1 MDNKGKPFL
10 HQGEL
15 KIQWAGSQMKVLDTI
30 RNRFEKEK
38 PFKGITLGACLHV
51 TAETANLLIALKAGG
66 ANLAL
71 CASNPLST
79 QDEVAQSL
87 NQDFD
92 IPTFAKKGEDREIY
106 YKHLNQVLDFHP
118 QITMDDGADLI
129 TLLHTERKGQLKEI
143 IGSSEETT
151 TGVIRLKAMK
161 KKGDLKI
168 PVMAVNDSQTK
179 HLFDNRYGTGQSTID
194 GIIRATNV
202 LLAGKIFV
210 VCGYGWCGR
219 GISEKARGMGAHV
232 TVTEV
237 DPVRALQAVMDGFE
251 VTSLSKACQKADII
265 VTATGNKGVLGTDLF
280 KLLKDKVIIC
290 NAGHFNVEFDY
301 EGLVKMAKQTTQI
314 REFLQELIMA
324 DGKKVFVLG
333 EGRLINLVA
342 AEGHPPD
349 VMDLSFANQAL
360 AAEFFVINKGKLK
373 NDIYTI
379 PDDQD
384 IEIALLKLESMGI
397 SIDKLTKEQKH
408 YLSSWNEGT

>member
-1 MDNKGKPFL
+1 MDKGK
-10 HQGEL
+10 L
-15 KIQWAGSQMKVLDTI
+15 KIKWAGSQMKVLEKI
-30 RNRFEKEK
+30 KERFAKEK
-38 PFKGITLGACLHV
+38 PLEGITLGACLHV
-51 TAETANLLIALKAGG
+51 TAETANLMLTLQSGG
-66 ANLAL
+66 AKLLL

-79 QDEVAQSL
+79 QDAVAESL
-87 NQDFD
+87 NKDFG
-92 IPTFAKKGEDREIY
+92 IPTFAKKGEDRQTY
-106 YKHLNQVLDFHP
+106 YQHLNQVLDGHP
-118 QITMDDGADLI
+118 QVTMDDGADLI
-129 TLLHTERKGQLKEI
+129 TLLHTERKSQLKEI

-161 KKGDLKI
+161 EKGDLKI

-202 LLAGKIFV
+202 LLAGKVFL

-219 GISEKARGMGAHV
+219 GIAERARGMGAHV

-237 DPVRALQAVMDGFE
+237 NPVRALQAVMDGFE
-251 VTSLSKACQKADII
+251 VASVSEACQKADII
-265 VTATGNKGVLGTDLF
+265 VTATGNKGVLGKDLF
-280 KLLKDKVIIC
+280 KLLKDGVIIC

-301 EGLVKMAKQTTQI
+301 ETLVKMAKETTQV
-314 REFLQELIMA
+314 REFLEELVMP
-324 DGKKVFVLG
+324 DGKKIFVLG

-360 AAEFFVINKGKLK
+360 AAEFFVKNKDKLK

-379 PDDQD
+379 PEEQD
-384 IEIALLKLESMGI
+384 LEIARLKLESMGI
-397 SIDKLTKEQKH
+397 SIDQLTKEQKH